1 MFLIVSRDALPL
13 THRHSYLH
21 CITQGEMYSSFGKPL
36 WITEFA
42 AMDFGSDYS
51 ATAAEAQAFQNA
63 VIPFLESTNMV
74 ERYSWFGL
82 FSNWK

>member
-1 MFLIVSRDALPL
+1 MPNTRRLINPPFLVQ
-13 THRHSYLH
+13 T
-21 CITQGEMYSSFGKPL
+21 EMYTAFGKPL

-42 AMDFGSDYS
+42 AMDFATGYS
-51 ATAAEAQAFQNA
+51 ATAADAQAFQNA
-63 VIPFLESTNMV
+63 VIPWLESTNMV